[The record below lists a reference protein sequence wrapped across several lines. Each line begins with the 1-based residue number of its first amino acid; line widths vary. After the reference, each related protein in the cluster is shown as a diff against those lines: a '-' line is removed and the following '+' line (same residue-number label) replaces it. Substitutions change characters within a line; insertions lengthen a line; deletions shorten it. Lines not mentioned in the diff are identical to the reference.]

1 MTLTI
6 SRRTAPTDSQLSR
19 FREEMERTIETMLT
33 EPIIE
38 PKLFRIEGWAP
49 LVDISESDAEFI
61 VRAEMPG
68 LAEADIELSMVGN
81 ALLIAGEKRA
91 EEETS
96 GEDWYRCERR
106 FGSFRRIVDLPQTV
120 DPDRASAEMTDGML
134 TVRVPKRPE
143 IRPRNIP
150 ISPAGNAGPSKR

>member
-6 SRRTAPTDSQLSR
+6 SRRTATTDSQLSR

-49 LVDISESDAEFI
+49 LVDVSESDAEFI

-68 LAEADIELSMVGN
+68 LAEAEIELSMVGN

-120 DPDRASAEMTDGML
+120 DPDRASAEMSDGML

-150 ISPAGNAGPSKR
+150 ISPAGKVGPSKR